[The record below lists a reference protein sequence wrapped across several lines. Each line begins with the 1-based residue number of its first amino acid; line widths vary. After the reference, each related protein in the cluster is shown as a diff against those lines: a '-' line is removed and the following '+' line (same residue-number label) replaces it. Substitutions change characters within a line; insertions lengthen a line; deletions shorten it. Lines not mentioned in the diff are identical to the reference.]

1 MRTVPPSATELIR
14 REAMI
19 TAGPGAGRD
28 PEGARAGRRHHRGG
42 RVGRRRRGDRVAT
55 LTDRERE
62 VLDWVSRGRGNLQIA
77 RSLYLSEGAIK
88 AHVSNLLRKLSC
100 ENRVQAAILAHDA
113 RLATAA

>member
-1 MRTVPPSATELIR
+1 MSWC
-14 REAMI
+14 
-19 TAGPGAGRD
+19 GAGS
-28 PEGARAGRRHHRGG
+28 GACSSGTATSPWWASRATAPGRSNWSAGTARGCCCWTSL
-42 RVGRRRRGDRVAT
+42 VAT

-62 VLDWVSRGRGNLQIA
+62 VLDWLSRGLGDLQIA

-113 RLATAA
+113 RLATPA